1 MEYSSSWHSLDEAL
15 LDVVK
20 GIGEAIKSLQ
30 NIPSMYFSRFI
41 GYASQEVRKGRPVS
55 EVLTE
60 FDPSL
65 ATLFKSIINAAN
77 SRISEVIRMGK
88 PPRIALNDYYPG
100 LDYLFDM
107 AISRVTSDQSD
118 AVLQALQAQIEK
130 LVSQVSGVG
139 EGDLRVQ
146 AEVTA
151 DALGVLADSVNYL
164 IEELASLIIRVQM
177 VTTFGMESTNG
188 TLEAIQARK
197 KEIETINKTVVENNT
212 TLSENACALI
222 ADQAKQLDGFWYLQ
236 NQKHSASDHLWIS
249 SMLRYL
255 TSVYPKGYTALPILV
270 YNKGRGPESTLKI
283 NKSIFSLSTLRPT
296 DKVSGNIG

>member
-1 MEYSSSWHSLDEAL
+1 MPLLFGLPKRHATVPLHLSARSQAL

-30 NIPSMYFSRFI
+30 NIPSMYDSRFI
-41 GYASQEVRKGRPVS
+41 EYASQEVRKGRPSS

-65 ATLFKSIINAAN
+65 ATLFKSIIDAAN

-107 AISRVTSDQSD
+107 AISRVTSDKSD

-130 LVSQVSGVG
+130 LVS
-139 EGDLRVQ
+139 
-146 AEVTA
+146 
-151 DALGVLADSVNYL
+151 
-164 IEELASLIIRVQM
+164 LIIRVQV

-222 ADQAKQLDGFWYLQ
+222 ADQAKQLDGFLVFTETETKRIGSLMDQLY
-236 NQKHSASDHLWIS
+236 ASVSNFRLPQ
-249 SMLRYL
+249 R
-255 TSVYPKGYTALPILV
+255 VYGVATP
-270 YNKGRGPESTLKI
+270 RSQ
-283 NKSIFSLSTLRPT
+283 
-296 DKVSGNIG
+296 

>member
-1 MEYSSSWHSLDEAL
+1 LYLVSLVISSWHSLDEAL

-20 GIGEAIKSLQ
+20 GIGEAIRSLQ
-30 NIPSMYFSRFI
+30 NIPSMYYSRFI
-41 GYASQEVRKGRPVS
+41 EYASQEVRKGRPIS

-65 ATLFKSIINAAN
+65 ATLFKSIIDAAN

-100 LDYLFDM
+100 LDYRFDM
-107 AISRVTSDQSD
+107 AISRVTSDKSD

-130 LVSQVSGVG
+130 LISQVSGVG

-151 DALGVLADSVNYL
+151 DAPGVLADSVNYL
-164 IEELASLIIRVQM
+164 IEELVSLIIRVQM

-212 TLSENACALI
+212 TLSENACAFI
-222 ADQAKQLDGFWYLQ
+222 ADQAKQLDGFLVFTETETKRIGSLMDQLY
-236 NQKHSASDHLWIS
+236 ASVSNFRLPQ
-249 SMLRYL
+249 R
-255 TSVYPKGYTALPILV
+255 VYGVATP
-270 YNKGRGPESTLKI
+270 RSQ
-283 NKSIFSLSTLRPT
+283 
-296 DKVSGNIG
+296 

>member
-1 MEYSSSWHSLDEAL
+1 MMRAIERHDRGEARVIPIIARPVYWQGAPFARLQALPSGAKPVISSSWHSLDEAL

-30 NIPSMYFSRFI
+30 NIP
-41 GYASQEVRKGRPVS
+41 
-55 EVLTE
+55 
-60 FDPSL
+60 
-65 ATLFKSIINAAN
+65 
-77 SRISEVIRMGK
+77 MGK

-130 LVSQVSGVG
+130 LASQVSGVG

-164 IEELASLIIRVQM
+164 IEELASLIIRVQL

-222 ADQAKQLDGFWYLQ
+222 ADQAKQLDGYLVFTESEPKRIGSLMDQ
-236 NQKHSASDHLWIS
+236 LYASVSNFRLPQ
-249 SMLRYL
+249 R
-255 TSVYPKGYTALPILV
+255 VYGVATHRSQYMREVVRVMGIEV
-270 YNKGRGPESTLKI
+270 
-283 NKSIFSLSTLRPT
+283 
-296 DKVSGNIG
+296 VV

>member
-1 MEYSSSWHSLDEAL
+1 VENSSSWHSLDEAL

-30 NIPSMYFSRFI
+30 NIPSMYYGRFI

-88 PPRIALNDYYPG
+88 PPRIALND
-100 LDYLFDM
+100 
-107 AISRVTSDQSD
+107 
-118 AVLQALQAQIEK
+118 
-130 LVSQVSGVG
+130 
-139 EGDLRVQ
+139 LRVQ
-146 AEVTA
+146 VEV
-151 DALGVLADSVNYL
+151 
-164 IEELASLIIRVQM
+164 
-177 VTTFGMESTNG
+177 
-188 TLEAIQARK
+188 
-197 KEIETINKTVVENNT
+197 
-212 TLSENACALI
+212 
-222 ADQAKQLDGFWYLQ
+222 FWYLR
-236 NQKHSASDHLWIS
+236 NQKQSASDHLWIS

-270 YNKGRGPESTLKI
+270 YNKGREPESTLKI
-283 NKSIFSLSTLRPT
+283 NKSIFCPINFATYGQSFWQHWLTTSLHGTICAKL
-296 DKVSGNIG
+296 